1 MWSLLEFFPED
12 FQISI
17 LDIGAALSE
26 RPSYQGLIDAGR
38 ARLIGFEP
46 DAAECE
52 RLNREYGPPHR
63 FFQHFAGDGQP
74 ATFHETNWSLT
85 GSLFEPNTVLL
96 EKFQNLAEVV
106 TPVAQHPVTT
116 CRIDDIAEID
126 DIDFI
131 KIDVQ
136 GSELSI
142 FQHAL
147 RPLRHTLL
155 IQTEV
160 EFLELYKG
168 QPLFADVDRFLR
180 DQGFQFHAFNGLAG
194 RAFKPLMVNGN
205 INAPIR
211 QVLWSDALYVRD
223 WLHLEN
229 LSPEKLRN
237 YAILAHDV
245 LHSMDLAHLV
255 LAALDRQCGSEL
267 APAYLQRLL
276 RK

>member
-17 LDIGAALSE
+17 LDIGAALGE

-46 DAAECE
+46 DAVECE

-63 FFQHFAGDGQP
+63 FFQHFAGDGQA

-85 GSLFEPNTVLL
+85 GSLFEPNTALL
-96 EKFQNLAEVV
+96 EKFQNLSELT
-106 TPVAQHPVTT
+106 TPVAQHPVSTF
-116 CRIDDIAEID
+116 RIDDIAEID

-136 GSELSI
+136 GSELAVL
-142 FQHAL
+142 QNAL
-147 RPLRHTLL
+147 RALHHSLL
-155 IQTEV
+155 IHTEV

-180 DQGFQFHAFNGLAG
+180 KQGFQFHAFNGLAG
-194 RAFKPLMVNGN
+194 RAFKPLVVNGN
-205 INAPIR
+205 ISAPIR
-211 QVLWSDALYVRD
+211 QILWSDVLYVRD
-223 WLHLEN
+223 WMHLDD

-255 LAALDRQCGSEL
+255 LAALDRQRGSAL
-267 APAYLQRLL
+267 APAYLLRLMA
-276 RK
+276 K